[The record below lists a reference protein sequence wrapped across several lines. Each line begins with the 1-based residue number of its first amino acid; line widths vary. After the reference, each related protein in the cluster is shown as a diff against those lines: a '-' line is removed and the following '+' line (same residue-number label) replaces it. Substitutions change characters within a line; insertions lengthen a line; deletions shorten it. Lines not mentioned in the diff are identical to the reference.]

1 MVRERVT
8 QMPRLEQK
16 RSNTG
21 LYVLLVLVLLIVAF
35 LLLEITSTINL
46 IANFGAA

>member
-1 MVRERVT
+1 
-8 QMPRLEQK
+8 MPRLEGE

-35 LLLEITSTINL
+35 LLLEITGTINL

>member
-1 MVRERVT
+1 MRE
-8 QMPRLEQK
+8 MPRLEGE

-21 LYVLLVLVLLIVAF
+21 LYVLLVLVLLIVA
-35 LLLEITSTINL
+35 LVLLEVTGVTNL